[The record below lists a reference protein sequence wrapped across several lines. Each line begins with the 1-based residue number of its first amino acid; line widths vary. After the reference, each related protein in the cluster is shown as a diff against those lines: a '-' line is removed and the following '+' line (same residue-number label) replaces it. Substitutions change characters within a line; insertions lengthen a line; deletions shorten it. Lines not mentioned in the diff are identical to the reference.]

1 MNLKIINY
9 ISYGTLISALVLLL
23 VVFYWLLYPYEP
35 IEFNNMPHAVEN
47 KQVKPGDHLIY
58 TVEYCKNSTVVP
70 IASKYFID
78 GLIYAIPDTLA
89 TVKEVGCGQSRVQV
103 YVPRA
108 LPKGKYFIEASYRYQ
123 VNPIRYIDV
132 VTRTEQFEVI

>member
-1 MNLKIINY
+1 MKILQVFA
-9 ISYGTLISALVLLL
+9 ISVILSMLALVLL
-23 VVFYWLLYPYEP
+23 VGYWLLYPYNP
-35 IEFNNMPHAVEN
+35 IEFKNLPHVVEN
-47 KQVKPGDHLIY
+47 KQVNSGDHLIY
-58 TVEYCKNSTVVP
+58 IVEYCKNSTVVP
-70 IASKYFID
+70 VASKYFTD